1 MAQRPAPPQGSP
13 APSGARTVVI
23 GLVQTSTSPNK
34 AANVDKALQGIA
46 EAASRGAE
54 LVCLQELFASPYFC
68 QEENAAAFELA
79 EPLDGPTVEAVARAA
94 RERRVSVIAPV
105 FERRAP
111 GVYHNSIVVLGP
123 EGERLGVYR
132 KMHIPDDPQFM
143 EKYYFAPGDLG
154 FQTVRTPRAA
164 VGPLICWDQ
173 WYPEA
178 ARLTALRGAEILFY
192 PTAIGWLPE
201 EKAEHGAAQRDAW
214 QTIQR
219 GHAIANGVFVAAVNR
234 VGTEGTPE
242 RCIEFWG
249 HSFVCDPF
257 GRVIAQAGDAEEV
270 LVAECDLS
278 GLEEVRQ
285 TWPFL
290 RDRRIDAYVGLDKRW
305 LGD

>member
-1 MAQRPAPPQGSP
+1 MADQQQNQARSAS
-13 APSGARTVVI
+13 RTVVI
-23 GLVQTSTSPNK
+23 GLVQMSTSADK
-34 AANVDKALQGIA
+34 SANVDKALQGISD
-46 EAASRGAE
+46 AARRGAE

-68 QEENAAAFELA
+68 QEENAAAFDWA
-79 EPLDGPTVEAVARAA
+79 EPLDGPTVQAVARAA
-94 RERRVSVIAPV
+94 RERQVTVIAPV

-111 GVYHNSIVVLGP
+111 GVYHNSVVVLGP
-123 EGERLGVYR
+123 AGERLGVYR

-143 EKYYFAPGDLG
+143 EKYYFTPGDLG
-154 FQTVRTPRAA
+154 FQTVATPKAA

-178 ARLTALRGAEILFY
+178 ARLTALRGAEILVY

-214 QTIQR
+214 QTVQR

-234 VGTEGTPE
+234 VGVEGTPD

-249 HSFVCDPF
+249 HSFVCDPL
-257 GRVIAQAGDAEEV
+257 GRVIAQAGEGEEV
-270 LVAECDLS
+270 LLAECDLS
-278 GLEEVRQ
+278 SLEETRQ
-285 TWPFL
+285 TWPFF

-305 LGD
+305 LGEA